1 MAKNRTRDDVGA
13 ADVVAIITAV
23 ECYPGGA
30 SREVMAADQPRT
42 LASRRS
48 KGRFLKRILG

>member
-1 MAKNRTRDDVGA
+1 
-13 ADVVAIITAV
+13 VAIITAV

-48 KGRFLKRILG
+48 KGRFLKRILGQSGLIW